1 MIIFDKLPI
10 QFKSIERFLSLI
22 NINLPIDMK

>member
-10 QFKSIERFLSLI
+10 QFKSIECFPSLT
-22 NINLPIDMK
+22 NINLPIDTK